1 MISCIL
7 ESPFGD
13 DELVCWVLSEAAR
26 DGTPLNVEN
35 RFDVRLDETWKV
47 VRVSLDG
54 EIMKHVSAVSYL
66 SWCRLGSHRRTEV
79 RLTLG
84 AIIGREDSIE

>member
-1 MISCIL
+1 MSCIL

-26 DGTPLNVEN
+26 DGTALNVEN
-35 RFDVRLDETWKV
+35 RLDVRLDETWKEV
-47 VRVSLDG
+47 CVSLG
-54 EIMKHVSAVSYL
+54 YNIMKHVSAVADL
-66 SWCRLGSHRRTEV
+66 SWYRHHSHERIEV

-84 AIIGREDSIE
+84 AIMGREDSME